1 MIIIIITIIIINIY
15 VNVNI
20 FPSFLKRVPQNSSS
34 LRKITKNAT
43 SVIHKSQDFFI
54 IFSKMVVT
62 KSPISSY
69 STTSTEPSPSSRRP
83 VWKRIAYFR
92 LEKEGR
98 ILTRD
103 WEQYD
108 SLNAVYHPSL
118 VSSEELERVENSFL
132 FPLHL

>member
-34 LRKITKNAT
+34 LRKITKNTT

-69 STTSTEPSPSSRRP
+69 STTSTEPSPSSRPP
-83 VWKRIAYFR
+83 VWKRIASFR